1 MENKKYRNYWLI
13 SVAAVLA
20 ASFYPLYMG
29 VRVVCDMIADGTVM
43 KENYPKYIIP
53 YTPVALALILGV
65 LLMPLFIKAFK
76 RFALVA
82 GGTLS
87 IGAFFG
93 FEMLLENKVVVMAS
107 ETVETVQTV
116 VKLEDWQMYMCYI
129 PPQSTTTVT
138 EYVTEYKTKTAV
150 EILMGDYNPA
160 FKLHFY
166 LISVVLII
174 AILNCIYG
182 FAQMIRTGENGRKK
196 ALILQSVSA
205 FAFLGLCILA
215 CFTAFWRDGSI
226 TVSPLSAFLM
236 SLFFIILGVTVGLFV
251 GSLLLKKKRA
261 VVLWIPAAAAL
272 LTTLLMYI
280 GEMILLHAHLYRF
293 GKGFFFEGI
302 PGIVLAPVD
311 IAVTAASGAV
321 TLLLMCIT
329 AKKNVDAVSGR

>member
-160 FKLHFY
+160 DTRDPEQHIRLCTNDKNRRKRKEKGAHIAVGLRGCVFGAVHTRVFHG
-166 LISVVLII
+166 VL
-174 AILNCIYG
+174 ARRQYHG
-182 FAQMIRTGENGRKK
+182 FA
-196 ALILQSVSA
+196 A
-205 FAFLGLCILA
+205 FGFFDVAFLYNSRSDRG
-215 CFTAFWRDGSI
+215 
-226 TVSPLSAFLM
+226 
-236 SLFFIILGVTVGLFV
+236 
-251 GSLLLKKKRA
+251 A
-261 VVLWIPAAAAL
+261 VCRIAAA
-272 LTTLLMYI
+272 
-280 GEMILLHAHLYRF
+280 
-293 GKGFFFEGI
+293 
-302 PGIVLAPVD
+302 
-311 IAVTAASGAV
+311 
-321 TLLLMCIT
+321 
-329 AKKNVDAVSGR
+329 

>member
-182 FAQMIRTGENGRKK
+182 FAQMIKTGENGRKK

-215 CFTAFWRDGSI
+215 CFTAFWRDGNI

-261 VVLWIPAAAAL
+261 FALWIPAAAAL
-272 LTTLLMYI
+272 VTTLLMYI
-280 GEMILLHAHLYRF
+280 GEMILLHGHLYRF
-293 GKGFFFEGI
+293 GTGFFFEGI
-302 PGIVLAPVD
+302 PGIVLAPAD
-311 IAVTAASGAV
+311 IIVAAASGAV
-321 TLLLMCIT
+321 TLLLMLI
-329 AKKNVDAVSGR
+329 AVKKSDGAVPVR